1 MKKLLLLLATGT
13 LFIGMS
19 SCTKDYDCTCVTT
32 DPILGTT
39 TNVKTVKGTESA
51 AETLCDAGDF
61 TVGSGVA
68 EVKTECSIN

>member
-1 MKKLLLLLATGT
+1 MKKLIIVLATGA

-32 DPILGTT
+32 DPIVGST
-39 TNVKTVKGTESA
+39 TNISTVKGTKKTS
-51 AETLCDAGDF
+51 ETLCDAGDI
-61 TVGSGVA
+61 TIGSGDA